1 MYLEY
6 VWGLGED
13 FESIYNHFFTHF
25 EQKIDIWVS
34 NQKIP
39 KIVKNHILDEKWI
52 FKISF
57 QIVQNHDIWYGMS
70 PSDVLNMFQ
79 AHMYHRN
86 MFRSDFGKI
95 DFFVDFHIFYLWVSG
110 TKPPKTAKNRH
121 KLRKTVETSSLSSK
135 LPPNNFGAA
144 NSISKWKFQ
153 YFCANSRKSHFWPKW
168 VFR

>member
-1 MYLEY
+1 M
-6 VWGLGED
+6 
-13 FESIYNHFFTHF
+13 
-25 EQKIDIWVS
+25 S

-95 DFFVDFHIFYLWVSG
+95 DFLVDFQIFYLWVSG
-110 TKPPKTAKNRH
+110 KKPSKTSKNRD
-121 KLRKTVETSSLSSK
+121 KPLKTMKTGS
-135 LPPNNFGAA
+135 
-144 NSISKWKFQ
+144 
-153 YFCANSRKSHFWPKW
+153 
-168 VFR
+168 